1 MSISRTAATIAAAS
15 LLALVATAPARADAV
30 ADFYKGKT
38 MTFLVA
44 YEAGG
49 GYALYAQLM
58 AEHMGKHIPGNPKII
73 VQYMPGAGGNVA
85 ANHLYTVAPKD
96 GSIVGFLADALPV
109 AQLLRPKG
117 VRFNANDFIWIGTIT
132 PVNPLLVV
140 RGNIDGVKTAA
151 DLRKKE
157 LNIGSSGRG
166 SQTYIFP
173 SALNTWAGTK
183 FKIIVGYG
191 GSNAQT
197 LAMEKGEL
205 DAQSSAWPSWK
216 ARYMYKFE
224 KKELLPVVQMGLK
237 RERDLP
243 DVPLMQDMTD
253 NADSKRIL
261 EFLSAGSAIGR
272 SMVLPPK
279 TPEDRVAALRKAFLE
294 ATGTAE
300 FKESAAKRKADIN
313 PVPGEEIQEV
323 VKRTLA
329 TPPDLV
335 KAAQKL
341 FDAK

>member
-1 MSISRTAATIAAAS
+1 MTKFRGVGAIAGAS
-15 LLALVATAPARADAV
+15 LLALAAAAPARADAV
-30 ADFYKGKT
+30 ADFYKGRT

-58 AEHMGKHIPGNPKII
+58 ADTMGKHIPGNPNII

-85 ANHLYTVAPKD
+85 ANHLYNVAPKD

-117 VRFNANDFIWIGTIT
+117 VRFNAKDFIWVGTIT
-132 PVNPLLVV
+132 PVNPVLVV

-151 DLRKKE
+151 DLRTKQ

-166 SQTYIFP
+166 SQTFIVP
-173 SALNTWAGTK
+173 SALNTWAGAK

-216 ARYMYKFE
+216 ARYFYKFE
-224 KKELLPVVQMGLK
+224 KKELIPVVQMGLK
-237 RERDLP
+237 REPDLP
-243 DVPLMQDMTD
+243 NVPLMQELTD
-253 NADSKRIL
+253 DPKAKRIL

-272 SMVLPPK
+272 SMVLPPN
-279 TPEDRVAALRKAFLE
+279 TPADRVAALRKAFLE
-294 ATGTAE
+294 TTSSQA
-300 FKESAAKRKADIN
+300 FKDAAKKRKAEIN
-313 PVPGEEIQEV
+313 PVPGEEIQTV
-323 VKRTLA
+323 VERTLA
-329 TPPDLV
+329 TPPELV
-335 KAAQKL
+335 KSAQKL
-341 FDAK
+341 FESK